1 MSAALFH
8 VNMRTKIFNSSPKDV
23 PLNKISVSKIWQ
35 QIIGSNIDKNVLNY
49 AFSTTSL
56 DDSLLPYKV
65 LEDILMKEL
74 IRMKVLSALTPK

>member
-1 MSAALFH
+1 
-8 VNMRTKIFNSSPKDV
+8 MRTKIFNSSPKDT
-23 PLNKISVSKIWQ
+23 PLNKISVSKIWS

-74 IRMKVLSALTPK
+74 IRMKVLAVLTPK